1 MDHFAVQ
8 QNLTKQVKQLYLKKK
23 KVQLNDS
30 YETGFCSQIVSSSY
44 FPREALEES
53 FLQVN
58 SKKSCLLF

>member
-8 QNLTKQVKQLYLKKK
+8 QNLTKQVKQLYSKKK
-23 KVQLNDS
+23 KSPLNDS
-30 YETGFCSQIVSSSY
+30 CETGFCSQVVSSLY
-44 FPREALEES
+44 FLHEALEES